1 MDINFSRPAF
11 ENHMSYDMW
20 LSKAEQEKLK
30 RKVTSIVRT
39 QHKGGFVHGDFR
51 DVNLLIDY

>member
-20 LSKAEQEKLK
+20 LLKAEQEKLK

-39 QHKGGFVHGDFR
+39 QHKEDLFMEIFGM
-51 DVNLLIDY
+51 